1 MKKLTTRKIAV
12 TAVFIALLAVFSF
25 TPLGLMPIIP
35 GVIDTAFLL
44 IMIVTLAAQLEGLF
58 VGVVSSTTFGIFSLI
73 RSFMSATVTAPYFQN
88 PLISVLP
95 RIIMGITAYY
105 SFAGMKRLTAG
116 SGKKFVREQLPSVIG
131 AIVAVV
137 TNTVLVLGFMA
148 LGYGAETMV
157 VGGEAQTVL
166 QFVTGSVLLINFPVE
181 IAANVILTPILYT
194 VLSKYAKRGE

>member
-1 MKKLTTRKIAV
+1 MKTLTTRRIAI

-25 TPLGLMPIIP
+25 TPLGMLPIIP

-58 VGVVSSTTFGIFSLI
+58 VGVVCSTTFGIFSLI
-73 RSFMSATVTAPYFQN
+73 RSFMSATVTAPFFQN
-88 PLISVLP
+88 PLISVVP

-105 SFAGMKRLTAG
+105 SFALMKKATAN
-116 SGKKFVREQLPSVIG
+116 SGKNFVKNQLPSLVG
-131 AIVAVV
+131 AVVAVV
-137 TNTVLVLGFMA
+137 TNTALVLGFMA
-148 LGYGAETMV
+148 LGYGASTIT

-194 VLSKYAKRGE
+194 VISKYAKRGN